1 MEARAWALA
10 TCLLGP
16 ILVSLA
22 AAEPAHAG
30 LPQTGPVPE
39 FTIPVVRSMP
49 ELDGEL
55 GDACWQDALV
65 SSAFYPAG
73 ATTPASEAR
82 DDTTLYLA
90 RSGHW
95 LLVAAECRGPKKEG
109 VDESVTVH
117 VDPLHCHEFAYEF
130 WVHRNGECGQYTWA
144 DPNWVETKGHWAAA
158 VSGSATRWVAEM
170 RINLMHLPYLR
181 SHVDTIG
188 LLVTRQFGEESRI
201 VWALHKTEDGLTP
214 WDGYD
219 SFWACHVQ
227 GLDIPALIAAMDRDN
242 AQYCVPLAPRVKAL
256 REAAGRV
263 IEDTSMSPERRL
275 KGLLLAIW
283 AEDLDPQRRH
293 YVELVSVR
301 GLEEREMFL
310 REAELL
316 ASLIV
321 QDQCPSDAGVLARL
335 AGGADEPGLWEVNV
349 ARPISRFRGRSAM
362 LSVSFAGL
370 PLGAV
375 YEQIFP
381 NADTMQ
387 ERLDR
392 SVRSL
397 REAGLELRHEA
408 RSGFDVCLIR
418 RPGGEEDVSYA
429 TRGLSRYDF
438 EAATPAGEPML
449 VDAFFGGKPFGES
462 LAEQLRATF
471 RPAVTVDDPEAVSLF
486 PLAEAAVVVPAGMDS
501 SQPGLARRVQVA
513 FGAFAEVVHAMPEE
527 GPAVVVGMPE
537 HAALLREAGFRPG
550 EWENRAA
557 RGHLAVSRRGAR
569 QVAALWGRE
578 PEDVERATRV
588 LRDTQ
593 SLLSGR
599 ELLVG
604 DLHAHS
610 VLSDGSGSP
619 RQVLL
624 ACMAAGMDFAAITDH
639 NMVEGSLAAR
649 EWCDTRGLGFTAIR
663 GEEVLGKGFEV
674 LALDIGSWVSP
685 QPDPTKLASDVRE
698 QGGLAL
704 LCHVGYPE
712 EETGKRLME
721 EFDSLDLDGIDRW
734 SDGMADYLNQR
745 EMLGRRPVVTAVTD
759 AHQLTFGW
767 PSRTLVFASDSS
779 EKGILEAIRDGYY
792 VTLSSRGVGGAP
804 RLVDVTLALIAEGDY
819 LSGLYRERF
828 EERLATLSTAWHEG
842 AL

>member
-1 MEARAWALA
+1 MGLVLA
-10 TCLLGP
+10 P
-16 ILVSLA
+16 LA
-22 AAEPAHAG
+22 AAGPAHAG

-55 GDACWQDALV
+55 DDACWQDALV

-73 ATTPASEAR
+73 ATTPVSEAR
-82 DDTTLYLA
+82 DDTTLYVA

-95 LLVAAECRGPKKEG
+95 LLVALECRGPQKEG
-109 VDESVTVH
+109 MDESVTVH

-130 WVHRNGECGQYTWA
+130 WGHRNEECGQYTWA
-144 DPNWVETKGHWAAA
+144 DPNWVDTKGHWAAA
-158 VSGSATRWVAEM
+158 VSGSATRWAGEM

-181 SHVDTIG
+181 SRVDTIG
-188 LLVTRQFGEESRI
+188 LLVTRQFGDESRV
-201 VWALHKTEDGLTP
+201 VWALHDTEGGLTP

-219 SFWACHVQ
+219 PFWACHVR
-227 GLDIPALIAAMDRDN
+227 GLDISALIAATDRDN
-242 AQYCVPLAPRVKAL
+242 AQYCAPLAPRVEAL

-275 KGLLLAIW
+275 KGLLLATW
-283 AEDLDPQRRH
+283 AEDLDPKRRH

-310 REAELL
+310 QEAEAL

-321 QDQCPSDAGVLARL
+321 HDEGRSEAGALARL
-335 AGGADEPGLWEVNV
+335 ASSADGPGLWEVNV

-381 NADTMQ
+381 NAEIMQ
-387 ERLDR
+387 QRLDR

-397 REAGLELRHEA
+397 REAGLELRYET
-408 RSGFDVCLIR
+408 RGDFDVCVIR

-438 EAATPAGEPML
+438 EAVTPAGER
-449 VDAFFGGKPFGES
+449 VVADALLNGKPFDES
-462 LAEQLRATF
+462 LAEELRAMLI
-471 RPAVTVDDPEAVSLF
+471 PAVTVDDLEAVSLF
-486 PLAEAAVVVPAGMDS
+486 PPAEAALVVPPDLERDH
-501 SQPGLARRVQVA
+501 PGLARRVQAA
-513 FGAFAEVVHAMPEE
+513 FSAFVDVVHAMPEE
-527 GPAVVVGMPE
+527 GSAVVVGTPQ
-537 HAALLREAGFRPG
+537 HDALVRAAGFRPR
-550 EWENRAA
+550 EWANEAA
-557 RGHLAVSRRGAR
+557 RGHIAIRPDGAR

-578 PEDVERATRV
+578 PEEIERAARV

-593 SLLSGR
+593 FLLSGR

-639 NMVEGSLAAR
+639 NTVEGSLAAR
-649 EWCDTRGLGFTAIR
+649 VWCDTRGLGFTAIR

-674 LALDIGSWVSP
+674 LALGIRSWVSP
-685 QPDPTKLASDVRE
+685 QPDPTKLANEVRK

-704 LCHVGYPE
+704 LCHVGYPD

-721 EFDSLDLDGIDRW
+721 QFESLGLDGIDRW
-734 SDGMADYLNQR
+734 SEGMADHLNQR
-745 EMLGRRPVVTAVTD
+745 EMLERRPVVTEVTD
-759 AHQLTFGW
+759 AHELAFGS
-767 PSRTLVFASDSS
+767 PYRTLVFASDSS
-779 EKGILEAIRDGYY
+779 ENGILEAIRDGYY
-792 VTLSSRGVGGAP
+792 VTLSSRGISGAP
-804 RLVDVTLALIAEGDY
+804 RLVDVAVALIAEGDY
-819 LSGLYRERF
+819 LCRRYRQRVEG
-828 EERLATLSTAWHEG
+828 RLATLSRAWREG